1 MGKDKEENDM
11 ISPNQKIQETATA
24 NNETVMK
31 LAKQGMKKYR
41 KTLDKL
47 AKN

>member
-1 MGKDKEENDM
+1 MSETRDDRVAVNKKTNEPVTLKNEE
-11 ISPNQKIQETATA
+11 IL
-24 NNETVMK
+24 K
-31 LAKQGMKKYR
+31 LAKQGMIKYR

>member
-1 MGKDKEENDM
+1 MDKDREDKKM
-11 ISPNQKIQETATA
+11 IAKDQSQKTMTA
-24 NNETVMK
+24 NNDAVML
-31 LAKQGMKKYR
+31 LAKKGSKKYR